1 MDAVKIHN
9 KTGDSQILLVC
20 EHASNLI
27 PEDLQNLGIDQ
38 TVQQAHVAWDIG
50 AYGVAKNLADLL
62 NATLIHPNFSRLVYD
77 CNRAPDSPTAI
88 PAKSEIY
95 DIPGNQNLSDDARQ
109 ARVARFY
116 TPYWACLTDLVTDR
130 VQAGLSPVI
139 VTIHSFTPIYH
150 GQKRATEI
158 GVIHDQDQRY
168 VDRLLACSAAQE
180 DFKFTRNQPYGPSDD
195 VTHTLVHQAMVHNLE
210 NAMIEIRNDLI
221 DTELKQKN
229 MAAFLAPYFKKAL
242 D

>member
-9 KTGDSQILLVC
+9 KTGNSQILLVC

-27 PEDLQNLGIDQ
+27 PEDLDNLGIDQ

-50 AYGVAKNLADLL
+50 AYGVAKNLADFLD
-62 NATLIHPNFSRLVYD
+62 ATLIHPNFSRLVYD
-77 CNRAPDSPTAI
+77 CNRAPDSATAI

-95 DIPGNQNLSDDARQ
+95 DIPGNQNLSDAQYQ
-109 ARVARFY
+109 ARVDRFY
-116 TPYWACLTDLVTDR
+116 TPYWNCLSDLVTDR

-168 VDRLLACSAAQE
+168 VDRLLASTDQQT
-180 DFKFTRNQPYGPSDD
+180 DFSFTRNQPYGPSDD
-195 VTHTLVHQAMVHNLE
+195 VTHTLVHQAMAHNLE

-221 DTELKQKN
+221 DTDLKQEN
-229 MAAFLAPYFKKAL
+229 MAKFLSPYFKKAL
-242 D
+242 G